1 MEAPGKDTL
10 QPAEWPAGCTM
21 FLALKAVTHAGVGFG
36 DVAVFGLFLL
46 LLISLAHK

>member
-1 MEAPGKDTL
+1 MEL
-10 QPAEWPAGCTM
+10 PASYGVSYKYSA
-21 FLALKAVTHAGVGFG
+21 FVSVTHAGVGFG